1 MLTRTDHRDL
11 TFRVYHAAYQRQ
23 RNALGARQIRTGD
36 RVLVF
41 QQRRIGAAV
50 HHLAAVLPRRR
61 TDVHHPIGMFDG
73 VLIMFDDYQCIAQIP

>member
-1 MLTRTDHRDL
+1 M
-11 TFRVYHAAYQRQ
+11 
-23 RNALGARQIRTGD
+23 
-36 RVLVF
+36 
-41 QQRRIGAAV
+41 